1 MRWDMIGAP
10 NAKLLYEG
18 DFEFYPRRVVTK
30 VLDGQVTF
38 AKPEAPEHHETA
50 SYDDLVAISGNLPEA
65 SLFEQL
71 SDGPWEL
78 RLAGDAAG
86 PRLLEAATFEG
97 NQAIRS
103 LEPGWTR
110 PAVRFGQTGSAM

>member
-1 MRWDMIGAP
+1 MIGAP
-10 NAKLLYEG
+10 NARLLYAG
-18 DFEFYPRRVVTK
+18 DFEFYPRRVVTS
-30 VLDGQVTF
+30 VRDGQVTF
-38 AKPEAPEHHETA
+38 AKPEAPGQSETVG
-50 SYDDLVAISGNLPEA
+50 YDDLVAISGNLPDA

-71 SDGPWEL
+71 RDGPWEL
-78 RLAGDAAG
+78 RLAGDAVG

-103 LEPGWTR
+103 LEPHWAR